1 MTFTKGYVV
10 SLRSIS
16 FFIFEYLETPISIL
30 KRYWKHLAFRP
41 LQEEIIAS
49 VLKHQDTLALLPTGG
64 GKSVC
69 FQVPAMLMEGMC
81 LVISPLIALMKDQVE
96 GLKRKGIAAT
106 AIHSGMSRAE
116 IDRLLDNC
124 IHDHVKFLYVSPER
138 LQTELFIAR
147 VKQMKVSLVV
157 VDEAHC
163 ISQWGYDFRP
173 PYLQLA
179 ALRELMPDVPVIA
192 LTATAT
198 QQVKDDI
205 VDKLAFRKGFEVFQR
220 TFARDNISF
229 VVRKAENKEKKMLE
243 VLQKVSGPAIVYV
256 RSRKGTVELAELMA
270 RKNISATVYHAGLSF
285 QQRTEHQDDW
295 IKGRCRVMVATN
307 AFGMGIDKP
316 DVRTVV
322 HMDLPETLE
331 AYYQEAGRAG
341 RDGGR
346 SYAVVLW
353 HEADRDSLMA
363 KVKQAHPEVSYLKKI
378 YQGLANYFQLAEG
391 SGEGES
397 YAFDLHDFSE
407 RFELHVQEVYG
418 ALKKLEEEGL
428 IQFNESFYS
437 PSHITFHMDRAALYE
452 FQVANEKFDPII
464 KMLLRLYGAQLFSD
478 FVKITESQLA
488 KGLRVSVDELK
499 AELKHLHAL
508 NVLIYQPIVDSPQV
522 TFILPRQDADNL
534 PLNFERIKTRRKLAE
549 EKMEAMVGFVTTTH
563 RCRMQLILDYFDEQS
578 WEICGKCDVCVANRK
593 RENQVEAKELQHEIL
608 TILSSGSLTSEELE
622 TKINPTDTEMFVDI
636 IRDLVDRGEL
646 EYDDVWK
653 LRVKVPSN

>member
-1 MTFTKGYVV
+1 M
-10 SLRSIS
+10 
-16 FFIFEYLETPISIL
+16 
-30 KRYWKHLAFRP
+30 
-41 LQEEIIAS
+41 QEEIIAS
-49 VLKHQDTLALLPTGG
+49 VLKDKDTLALLPTGG

-96 GLKRKGIAAT
+96 GLKRKGIVAV
-106 AIHSGMSRAE
+106 AIHSGMSRKE

-147 VKQMKVSLVV
+147 VKQMKVALLV

-173 PYLQLA
+173 PYLQIS

-220 TFARDNISF
+220 TFARDSISF
-229 VVRKAENKEKKMLE
+229 VVRKAEHKEKKLLE
-243 VLQKVSGPAIVYV
+243 VLQKVSGSAIIYV
-256 RSRKGTVELAELMA
+256 RSRKGTVEIAELLTN
-270 RKNISATVYHAGLSF
+270 KNISATVYHAGLSF
-285 QQRTEHQDDW
+285 QQRTDHQDDW
-295 IKGRCRVMVATN
+295 IKGRSRVMVATN

-322 HMDLPETLE
+322 HMDLPENLE
-331 AYYQEAGRAG
+331 SYYQEAGRAG
-341 RDGGR
+341 RDGKR
-346 SYAVVLW
+346 SYAVIVW
-353 HEADRDSLMA
+353 HESDLDSLQA
-363 KVKQAHPEVSYLKKI
+363 KVKQAHPEVSYLKII

-397 YAFDLHDFSE
+397 YEFDLHDFSE
-407 RFELHVQEVYG
+407 RFGFHVQEVYG

-437 PSHITFHMDRAALYE
+437 PSHLSFQMDRAALYE
-452 FQVANEKFDPII
+452 FQIANEKFDPII
-464 KMLLRLYGAQLFSD
+464 KMLLRLYGAQLFGD
-478 FVKITESQLA
+478 FMKITESQLA
-488 KGLRVSVDELK
+488 KGLKLPLQELK
-499 AELKHLHAL
+499 AELHHLHEL
-508 NVLIYQPIVDSPQV
+508 KVLFYQPVIDSPQV
-522 TFILPRQDADNL
+522 TFVLPRQDVDRL
-534 PLNFERIKTRRKLAE
+534 PLNFERLKARKKLAE
-549 EKMEAMVGFVTTTH
+549 EKMEAMTNFVTSPH

-578 WEICGKCDVCVANRK
+578 WEPCGKCDVCVAKRK
-593 RENQVEAKELQHEIL
+593 KENQAEAKELQHEIL
-608 TILSSGSLTSEELE
+608 KTLAAGPLTSEELE
-622 TKINPTDTEMFVDI
+622 IKLSPRDTELFVDI
-636 IRDLVDRGEL
+636 IRELVDGGNI
-646 EYDDVWK
+646 EYDEVWR
-653 LRVKVPSN
+653 LRVKAPR